1 MSNPNKPAW
10 SLIPTRPALFPPG
23 DGELYRTQVD
33 APLLT
38 ISSEALADVQG
49 VQVSLEAM
57 PMYTPYFRKYGVL
70 RAVQL
75 AAPMINKLATLELP
89 KDTVL
94 HYMPEDETEIGI
106 PQNHSILANNTRLLM
121 TEHIVA
127 LGDNKGNPR
136 PLPVPAAQ
144 YKRDY
149 HRLNRRTREMTR
161 PETTMRDPN
170 TIVVENYALLNHLY
184 RYPTNYFRAYFK
196 WWNVQSALW
205 KRVGEIG
212 RDFPQRN
219 QFLQCR
225 LPTLLPTLNL
235 LRRGEGEMT
244 RTLLANFT
252 QPESLFVLEI
262 WKWLGEKRSESVLSQ
277 AAPENLK
284 RMNLIFIEQDRWL
297 MINLGLLDTWR
308 KRPEAEGGNETHK
321 GIIEPLML
329 QKRFLRLLMSLME
342 VRTAGDAVAAANGPA
357 AEIDTAVVAVDG
369 QTAPGSAEADE
380 TVMTV
385 ARAEPVKLSVPTE
398 DGKTTKVKLTAN
410 LNLDRLPEEL
420 VEETPE
426 NQAAI
431 DEAITKDLDALD
443 AIMARFEERKAE
455 GEEDSPVDAS
465 TGEISAMLKYVPN
478 ERSLAGGV
486 MGKMDQLADAG
497 LCSGAEYRRM
507 TALST
512 AYQRLPNPFGDG
524 TLEDM
529 TVITPAELTL
539 PTAPQ
544 IPDMLQVPD
553 KTMLKSTIKDFDKQ
567 YLDKVYRKDL
577 VRSILAVQHAGVAVT
592 GLSTEEYKDA
602 LNHYEKFAIQ
612 LTPVQGKVST
622 VYAKLPRVTPDGTY
636 IDNGSRYRMRKQRG
650 DLPIRKL
657 SPSKVALTSYM
668 NKVFVSRSEKQVSN
682 YPNWLTNQIAAA
694 AMNDGDARIQHSMLA
709 DVSDTTVHTPRIY
722 SVLAARF
729 RSFHLHAEN
738 YTYELFFDYQAR
750 KAQFGAERVEAA
762 EKEGLLV
769 MGRVHETNNLVV
781 VDKTNTL
788 YEVQGLELR
797 TLGTVE
803 SLFGPTGSPPA
814 ETAEIRIFGKQ
825 VPVGLFLAYQLG
837 LTRLFEL
844 MGVTP
849 RKVPTGTRAYQ
860 SEDEIALRFEDEM
873 WIFPQDQGART
884 LILSGLAQFERI
896 TRNYPVHLFDRK
908 DIYYNVLEQARIGVR
923 YLREM
928 DLLVELFVD
937 PITED
942 ILKEMG
948 EPTDFIGLVLRACE
962 LLETDWAPAETDMAY
977 MRLKGYER
985 FAGALYSE
993 LVKAIRQ
1000 QRARGSMANAKIDM
1014 HPDAVWIGVQLDP
1027 VKKAVEESNPV
1038 HNAREPEEVT
1048 YSGVGGRSARSMVGR
1063 TRVFHPNDMG
1073 VISESTKDSADV
1085 AITTFTPA
1093 DPTLLNVRG
1102 TTRRFDPS
1110 KDGITSIMSTPALLS
1125 PGADRDDPKRVNFI
1139 PIQHSSGTFAKGYR
1153 PTPLRTGY
1161 ERVLAHRCDDMFA
1174 SVADQDGKV
1183 TSVGERGMVVTYADG
1198 STRSIQ
1204 LGRRFGKGGGLMF
1217 PHELSTQLNANSEF
1231 KKGDVLAYNS
1241 RYFQPD
1247 LLEPTQVVW
1256 KAGLLVT
1263 TAIME
1268 NPDTLEDS
1276 SVISARVAGDLETE
1290 ITYTRDIVVGF
1301 EQSIHNLVE
1310 VGSAVDIDSILCTIE
1325 DAVTAESGLFDEN
1338 SLDMLR
1344 LLAANTPRA
1353 KYKGTVERV
1362 EVLYH
1367 GELDDMSPSLAEIA
1381 TNSDRERKRQARAM
1395 GQTAQT
1401 GKVDSS
1407 TRIQSKPLPADNL
1420 VIRIYITSPAMAG
1433 VGDKAVFGNQLKTVI
1448 GRVMNGT
1455 NETASGIPL
1464 DAIFSYASISNRIV
1478 RSPEIMG
1485 VTNVLLKLI
1494 SQRVVNAYKGK

>member
-1 MSNPNKPAW
+1 MSNEHTPLSW
-10 SLIPTRPALFPPG
+10 SFIPTKPELFKPTPSAAMLHASK
-23 DGELYRTQVD
+23 DI
-33 APLLT
+33 PLLT
-38 ISSEALADVQG
+38 FSGSALESLVERSN
-49 VQVSLEAM
+49 VSLEAM
-57 PMYTPYFRKYGVL
+57 PLYTPYFRKYGVL

-75 AAPMINKLATLELP
+75 AAPLVNKLSTLELP

-106 PQNHSILANNTRLLM
+106 PQTHSILINNTRLLM
-121 TEHIVA
+121 TEHVTQI
-127 LGDNKGNPR
+127 GDTKGNPR
-136 PLPVPAAQ
+136 PLPIPAAQ
-144 YKRDY
+144 FKRDY
-149 HRLNRRTREMTR
+149 HRLNRRTREMLK
-161 PETTMRDPN
+161 PETVMRDPI

-196 WWNVQSALW
+196 WWNIQAALW
-205 KRVGEIG
+205 AKVGQIG
-212 RDFPQRN
+212 RDYPNRN

-225 LPTLLPTLNL
+225 LPTLLPTLAL

-244 RTLLANFT
+244 RNLLASFT
-252 QPESLFVLEI
+252 QPESLLILEI
-262 WKWLGEKRSESVLSQ
+262 WKWLGENRAASVLSQ
-277 AAPENLK
+277 AKPEELAK
-284 RMNLIFIEQDRWL
+284 MNLIFIEQDRWL
-297 MINLGLLDTWR
+297 MINVGLLDKWR

-321 GIIEPLML
+321 GIIDPFML

-342 VRTAGDAVAAANGPA
+342 VRTGGEAEAAA
-357 AEIDTAVVAVDG
+357 AEIDTAVVVVDG
-369 QTAPGSAEADE
+369 QTAPGSNETPE

-385 ARAEPVKLSVPTE
+385 ARAEPVKLVVPTE
-398 DGKTTKVKLTAN
+398 DGKSSKIKLTAN
-410 LNLDRLPEEL
+410 LNLDRLPDEL

-431 DEAITKDLDALD
+431 DDAITRDLDALD
-443 AIMARFEERKAE
+443 AVMARFEARMQD
-455 GEEDSPVDAS
+455 GQEDAPVDAS
-465 TGEISAMLKYVPN
+465 TGEISAMIKYEPG
-478 ERSLAGGV
+478 ERTLAGGV
-486 MGKMDQLADAG
+486 MNKMDQLADAG

-512 AYQRLPNPFGDG
+512 AYERLPNPFGAG
-524 TLEDM
+524 TLADM
-529 TVITPAELTL
+529 TQISEAELTL
-539 PTAPQ
+539 PTVPH
-544 IPDMLQVPD
+544 IPDMATVPD
-553 KTMLKSTIKDFDKQ
+553 KTMLKSSIKDFDAQ

-577 VRSILAVQHAGVAVT
+577 VRVVLAAQHSGAAIT
-592 GLSTEEYKDA
+592 GFSMDEYKDV

-622 VYAKLPRVTPDGTY
+622 VYAKLPKISPDGTY
-636 IDNGSRYRMRKQRG
+636 VDNGSRYRMRKQRG
-650 DLPIRKL
+650 DMPIRKL
-657 SPSKVALTSYM
+657 SPAKVALTSYY

-682 YPNWLTNQIAAA
+682 YPGWLTNQIAAMA
-694 AMNDGDARIQHSMLA
+694 IDESNDRITHSMLA

-722 SVLAARF
+722 SIMASRF
-729 RSFHLHAEN
+729 RSFHLKDTA
-738 YTYELFFDYQAR
+738 TYEFFFDYHAR
-750 KAQFGAERVEAA
+750 KAQYGAERVEAV
-762 EKEGLLV
+762 EKDGLLV
-769 MGRVHETNNLVV
+769 TGKMGDNLLVV
-781 VDKTNTL
+781 DNTNTI
-788 YEVQGLELR
+788 YEAQGLELR
-797 TLGTVE
+797 TIGTME
-803 SLFGPTGSPPA
+803 SLMNLSGRAPA

-849 RKVPTGTRAYQ
+849 RKVPTGTRAYMDA
-860 SEDEIALRFEDEM
+860 DEIALRFEDEM
-873 WIFPQDQGART
+873 WIFPQDQGSRT
-884 LILSGLAQFERI
+884 LILSGLAQYEKI

-908 DIYYNVLEQARIGVR
+908 DIYGNVLEQARIGVR

-928 DLLVELFVD
+928 DLLVEMFVD

-948 EPTDFIGLVLRACE
+948 EPTDFISLVLRACQ
-962 LLETDWAPAETDMAY
+962 LLETDWSPAETDMAY
-977 MRLKGYER
+977 MRIKGYER
-985 FAGALYSE
+985 CAGALYAE

-1014 HPDAVWIGVQLDP
+1014 HPDAVWIGIQLDT

-1048 YSGVGGRSARSMVGR
+1048 FSGVGGRSNRSMVGR
-1063 TRVFHPNDMG
+1063 TRVFHENDMG

-1093 DPTLLNVRG
+1093 DPTLLTVRG
-1102 TTRRFDPS
+1102 TTRRFDPT
-1110 KDGITSIMSTPALLS
+1110 KDGITSVMSTPALLS

-1139 PIQHSSGTFAKGYR
+1139 PIQHSSGTFAKGYK

-1174 SVADQDGKV
+1174 AVADQDGNV
-1183 TSVGERGMVVTYADG
+1183 TSLNDRGMVITYADG
-1198 STRSIQ
+1198 TTRSIQ

-1217 PHELSTQLNANSEF
+1217 PHQLTTTLNANGTF
-1231 KKGDVLAYNS
+1231 KKGDVVAFNE

-1247 LLEPTQVVW
+1247 QLTPGQVVW

-1276 SVISARVAGDLETE
+1276 SVISTRVAGDLETE
-1290 ITYTRDIVVGF
+1290 ISFVRDIVVSF
-1301 EQSIHNLVE
+1301 DQSIHNLVE
-1310 VGSAVDIDSILCTIE
+1310 VGSKVDIDSILCTIE
-1325 DAVTAESGLFDEN
+1325 DAVTAENSLFDDS

-1367 GELDDMSPSLAEIA
+1367 GEIDEMSASLSEIA
-1381 TNSDRERKRQARAM
+1381 SNSDRDRKRQARAL
-1395 GQTAQT
+1395 GQPALT

-1407 TRIQSKPLPADNL
+1407 TRIQSKPLPADNM
-1420 VIRIYITSPAMAG
+1420 VIRIYITSPAAAG

-1448 GRVMNGT
+1448 GRVMTGV

-1494 SQRVVNAYKGK
+1494 SQRVVSAYKGK